1 MVLGT
6 IQGVMFLLIF
16 RYVFGGAIGS
26 GGLSYVNFLVPGF
39 ITTGILFTGMGAATA
54 VAEDL
59 EQGFVDR
66 LRSLPIPRT
75 SVLAGRA
82 IADTAMAT
90 WSAAISVGV
99 GFLVGFRLHGSVGQ
113 ALEAFALLIV
123 GWRCWCSPGRSSRV
137 RSCRCRRCPGG
148 CRPSPTTSRSRS
160 WWTRCGR

>member
-1 MVLGT
+1 MATTTISPTGPAATLASSTRVVAKRAALRYLRTPQIMVLGT

-90 WSAAISVGV
+90 WSAAISAAV
-99 GFLVGFRLHGSVGQ
+99 GFLVGFRLHGPASQ
-113 ALEAFALLIV
+113 ALEAIALPMVFASAFEWL
-123 GWRCWCSPGRSSRV
+123 
-137 RSCRCRRCPGG
+137 
-148 CRPSPTTSRSRS
+148 
-160 WWTRCGR
+160 